1 LDEAEVVPEAERNQQ
16 QIYDFSLRELGYRND
31 PMNVLPIQVFG
42 EEEANR
48 MLDMRIGVDQI
59 KASKGRWK

>member
-1 LDEAEVVPEAERNQQ
+1 MASKRPKVKHNRDLWEIFE
-16 QIYDFSLRELGYRND
+16 
-31 PMNVLPIQVFG
+31 

-59 KASKGRWK
+59 RDTRDRWK